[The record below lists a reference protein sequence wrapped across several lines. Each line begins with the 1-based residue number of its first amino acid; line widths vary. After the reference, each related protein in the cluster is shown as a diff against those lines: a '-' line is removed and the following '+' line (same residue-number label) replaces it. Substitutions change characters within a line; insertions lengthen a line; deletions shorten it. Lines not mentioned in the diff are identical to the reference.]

1 MHRVRDW
8 RVAHPGYWRRVS
20 PDAASTTADS
30 SLELRTVLET
40 FFTRD
45 SCNALQD
52 SWPPYVVALVGLI
65 GRLGG
70 HAPDL
75 ALQDPIARDFREIMV
90 EGNAILAALKTP
102 HRNGDASR
110 P

>member
-8 RVAHPGYWRRVS
+8 RVAHPGYWRR
-20 PDAASTTADS
+20 ASTAAAPTADDS
-30 SLELRTVLET
+30 IDLRTVLET

-45 SCNALQD
+45 SCDALQD

-70 HAPDL
+70 HASDL
-75 ALQDPIARDFREIMV
+75 ALQDPIARDFREIMI
-90 EGNAILAALKTP
+90 EGNAILAALETP
-102 HRNGDASR
+102 HRNADASR